1 MLELGVWIFYTWS
14 LDVGIWSFLTCHS
27 SLITFHFCVMERPS
41 IWLMLVILLSAILFL
56 REPRLQRF
64 DEGFLRW
71 LLKNSPTR
79 GGIVPLTVVDVGH
92 GASTQKKQSDD
103 DPRTASG
110 DATQL
115 S

>member
-1 MLELGVWIFYTWS
+1 MLKLGESEVVWMLEF
-14 LDVGIWSFLTCHS
+14 GIWSFFTCHS
-27 SLITFHFCVMERPS
+27 SLITFPFCVMERPS

-71 LLKNSPTR
+71 LLKYSPTR

-92 GASTQKKQSDD
+92 GASMQTMPSDD
-103 DPRTASG
+103 EPSTAG
-110 DATQL
+110 GRATE
-115 S
+115 